1 MKRIE
6 KILIVQTAFIGDA
19 ILTLPLVQVVKR
31 LFPAAPVDVVVAP
44 RTKDLFANH
53 PDIRQVVV
61 YDKRGVDRGLGGLL
75 RMKRRLSGQNYSVAL
90 VPHRSLRSAL
100 LVWLL
105 RIPHRIG
112 FDKSAGKLLLSQTV
126 KYRRELHEIERNLS
140 LLRAMGIAL
149 SRTEL
154 PCLYPSARDRQ
165 RVDKLL
171 FEYEVGRP
179 DNLIA
184 IAPGTIWNTKRW
196 LKERYASLAVRFDDE
211 GFEVVLI
218 GGREDAA
225 LCDEIQKLSGSSK
238 VYNTAG
244 KLTLLQSAELVRR
257 SKALVTNDSAPMH
270 IGVAMETP
278 VVAIFGATVPA
289 FGFGPVGR
297 HDAVVETRDL
307 KCRPCSIHGGDKC
320 PIKTF
325 DCMNDITYER
335 VFETV
340 MLVLHKAQKSSV
352 RR

>member
-6 KILIVQTAFIGDA
+6 SILIVQTAFIGDA

-53 PDIRQVVV
+53 PDIHQVVA

-75 RMKRRLSGQNYSVAL
+75 RMKRRLAGRNYSVAL

-100 LVWLL
+100 LVCLL

-112 FDKSAGKLLLSQTV
+112 FDMSAGKFLLSQSV
-126 KYRRELHEIERNLS
+126 KYRRELHEIERNLT
-140 LLRAMGIAL
+140 LLRAMGIAY
-149 SRTEL
+149 SQREL
-154 PCLYPSARDRQ
+154 PSLYPSAQDRQ

-171 FEYEVGRP
+171 FESEVGRP
-179 DNLIA
+179 DNLVA

-196 LKERYASLAVRFDDE
+196 LKERYASLAVRLDDE

-225 LCDEIQKLSGSSK
+225 LCDEIQKLSGSSR
-238 VYNTAG
+238 VYKTAG
-244 KLTLLQSAELVRR
+244 KLTLLQSAELIRR
-257 SKALVTNDSAPMH
+257 CKVLITNDSAPMH

-297 HDAVVETRDL
+297 FDAVVETRGL
-307 KCRPCSIHGGDKC
+307 KCRPCSIHGGNKC

-340 MLVLHKAQKSSV
+340 MLVLQKAHRSSV

>member
-6 KILIVQTAFIGDA
+6 SILIVQTAFIGDA

-44 RTKDLFANH
+44 RTSDLFANH
-53 PDIRQVVV
+53 PDIRRVVV

-75 RMKRRLSGQNYSVAL
+75 RMNRRLSGRNYSVAL

-112 FDKSAGKLLLSQTV
+112 FDKSAGKFLLTQTV
-126 KYRRELHEIERNLS
+126 MYRREVHEIERNLS

-149 SRTEL
+149 SQKEL
-154 PCLYPSARDRQ
+154 PSLYPSVQDRQ

-171 FEYEVGRP
+171 FELEVGNP
-179 DNLIA
+179 NNLIA

-196 LKERYASLAVRFDDE
+196 LKERYASLAVRLDDE
-211 GFEVVLI
+211 KFEIVLI
-218 GGREDAA
+218 GGKEDVT
-225 LCDEIQKLSGSSK
+225 LCDEIQKLSGSLR

-244 KLTLLQSAELVRR
+244 KLTLLQSAELIRR
-257 SKALVTNDSAPMH
+257 CKVLVTNDSAPMH
-270 IGVAMETP
+270 IGVAMGTP

-297 HDAVVETRDL
+297 FDAVVETRGL
-307 KCRPCSIHGGDKC
+307 KCRPCSIHGGEKC

-340 MLVLHKAQKSSV
+340 MLVLRKAHQSSV